1 MFMEAYREAFGV
13 LLKKPFVLWG
23 LSLMSGLISIITSIF
38 CLGLPALGIAI
49 GYLITCG
56 MAKVYLDG
64 LDGKDVQA
72 EQLFAGF
79 SKHCFRIAGGMA
91 WSALWSLIWSL
102 VPIVG
107 PILGIIKG
115 YSYRFVPYIL
125 ITQPEVS
132 ATQALKISMQLTNGI
147 KGQMFLA
154 DLCLGAGIFVLFLVL
169 TIIGIIPVLGG
180 LIMFAAIVILIAF
193 LPIFQGLYQ
202 AYFYAAKVR
211 SF

>member
-1 MFMEAYREAFGV
+1 MFLDSYREALGV
-13 LLKKPFVLWG
+13 LTKKPLVLWG
-23 LSLMSGLISIITSIF
+23 LSLMSGLIGFISSIF

-56 MAKVYLDG
+56 MAKIYLDG
-64 LDGKDVQA
+64 LAGLDVSA

-79 SKHCFRIAGGMA
+79 NKNCFRIAGGMA

-107 PILGIIKG
+107 PILGIVKG

-154 DLCLGAGIFVLFLVL
+154 DLLLGVIVFVVVLVL
-169 TIIGIIPVLGG
+169 MIINIIPLLGT
-180 LIMFAAIVILIAF
+180 LIFIVGIVAIIAL

-202 AYFYAAKVR
+202 AYFYASKVK
-211 SF
+211 SL